1 MGFEVLRAIVVS
13 AVSWVL
19 WKYFRQVFVSS
30 PLDNIPGP
38 PARSWIYGAFMVHRS
53 CPLRFDGRIGNL
65 KQVLDKNGWDFVQD
79 LTDNYPGIVK
89 LHGALGVRL
98 KSFIDKS
105 SPNS

>member
-1 MGFEVLRAIVVS
+1 M
-13 AVSWVL
+13 
-19 WKYFRQVFVSS
+19 
-30 PLDNIPGP
+30 
-38 PARSWIYGAFMVHRS
+38 
-53 CPLRFDGRIGNL
+53 